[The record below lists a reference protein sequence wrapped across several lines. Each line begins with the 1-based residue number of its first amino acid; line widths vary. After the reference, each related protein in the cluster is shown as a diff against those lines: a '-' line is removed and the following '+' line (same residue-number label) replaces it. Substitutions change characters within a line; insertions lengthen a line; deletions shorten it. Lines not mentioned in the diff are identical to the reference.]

1 MSATLKKIRKPIVIL
16 IGLASFA
23 ASTGKSEQ
31 TEGLSRLP
39 MVACSAVEPGC
50 FERTQK
56 ALENTTDQIS
66 RWFSFQSTRSLHSPI
81 GRRSRI
87 GVVILP
93 GLFATASQF
102 RDLSEKMVEE
112 GYFVLHLSHPGHWG
126 QEKKSETVKAT
137 DWIDEASRA
146 IRIAH
151 VMAEKVILLG
161 HSMGG
166 MLAINFALNRSY
178 HVDGLIAMEPA
189 VRVMPYIESLLCRVK
204 HFGVRI
210 SDVPRVKLLLTGEGP
225 SEADEYLSLSMG
237 CEVSKLR
244 SQMVEKFVDS
254 SWNLAAKAGAVLNA
268 GGPLAQVQN
277 ALIDLKLSSLLGEQM
292 KVPSLFIV
300 NMSDRIVQTK
310 DTLALAAG
318 IPHKVAP
325 KIVKIRDIVHGTL
338 TNSKSEMVEKETL
351 EFIKQF

>member
-1 MSATLKKIRKPIVIL
+1 M
-16 IGLASFA
+16 
-23 ASTGKSEQ
+23 
-31 TEGLSRLP
+31 
-39 MVACSAVEPGC
+39 
-50 FERTQK
+50 
-56 ALENTTDQIS
+56 
-66 RWFSFQSTRSLHSPI
+66 HSPI
-81 GRRSRI
+81 ERRSRI

-93 GLFATASQF
+93 GLFAAASQF

-112 GYFVLHLSHPGHWG
+112 GYFVLHLSLPGHWG

-178 HVDGLIAMEPA
+178 PVDGLIAMEPA
-189 VRVMPYIESLLCRVK
+189 VRVMPYIESLLCTLK

-210 SDVPRVKLLLTGEGP
+210 SDVPRVKRLLTGEEP
-225 SEADEYLSLSMG
+225 SEADENLSLSMG

-268 GGPLAQVQN
+268 GGPSAQVQN
-277 ALIDLKLSSLLGEQM
+277 ALIDLKLSSLLGEQLN
-292 KVPSLFIV
+292 VPSLFIV

-318 IPHKVAP
+318 IPLKVAP
-325 KIVKIRDIVHGTL
+325 KIVKIRDIAHGIL
-338 TNSKSEMVEKETL
+338 THSKSEMVEKETL
-351 EFIKQF
+351 KFIKQF